1 MIRTHWKVK
10 IANVKTDRAAVMSVY
25 AWARVCV
32 CWNLQVC
39 VRQRPTT
46 KKADINCGRVKT
58 ENVAPIFCCWF
69 IKYTAHIHST
79 NTYTYTYYIPRR
91 RDEHKQRVCF
101 FLLVCVRWFVHVC
114 ACTYDEC
121 QCICELWSSQSS
133 KLPISSSLSHQHI
146 YKWSSSATAAE
157 AAAQQRNSYR
167 TKERPQSQPE
177 RHRQRHKFVI
187 AFGYFRKYILN
198 QLKSSHNNI
207 SRWYCWKSI
216 IALLRKH
223 YWSNTAMLRQGK
235 CSSSSMFHPHSLF
248 L

>member
-32 CWNLQVC
+32 YWNLQVC

-69 IKYTAHIHST
+69 IKYTAHIHIHTKAS
-79 NTYTYTYYIPRR
+79 RR
-91 RDEHKQRVCF
+91 TQATRVF
-101 FLLVCVRWFVHVC
+101 FLLVCARWFVHVC

-146 YKWSSSATAAE
+146 YNWSSSDGSRSSSAAKKQLPHE
-157 AAAQQRNSYR
+157 RAPAVAAGAAQATS
-167 TKERPQSQPE
+167 
-177 RHRQRHKFVI
+177 
-187 AFGYFRKYILN
+187 
-198 QLKSSHNNI
+198 
-207 SRWYCWKSI
+207 
-216 IALLRKH
+216 
-223 YWSNTAMLRQGK
+223 
-235 CSSSSMFHPHSLF
+235 
-248 L
+248 